1 MPRAVDRERL
11 CRLCDITQKL
21 NRIKADFRRRS
32 LSQVCLWQ
40 ALDATSHSRRRLGGD
55 VSNRCRS
62 VFEARMSTSAPAKSE
77 ASFTLIDSRTGGF
90 ASHPPMTWRQAAGM
104 CRRDSPQPRS
114 AAPPKPVSTV
124 LNDENTEHADSPV
137 RCPRSTSVR
146 QPLAQVSSGVV
157 SPQPLVGLVRPC
169 TCLRAAVS
177 VRIRPVCSCHA
188 AI

>member
-1 MPRAVDRERL
+1 MRAFLRLHAPLPRAVDRERL

-32 LSQVCLWQ
+32 LSQVCPWQ

-55 VSNRCRS
+55 VSNLRRS

-77 ASFTLIDSRTGGF
+77 ASFKIIDSRTGGF

-104 CRRDSPQPRS
+104 CRRDSPQPQR
-114 AAPPKPVSTV
+114 AASPKPVSTV

-146 QPLAQVSSGVV
+146 QPLAQVSPGVV
-157 SPQPLVGLVRPC
+157 SPQPLVGLD
-169 TCLRAAVS
+169 RAH
-177 VRIRPVCSCHA
+177 VCA
-188 AI
+188 RR

>member
-1 MPRAVDRERL
+1 MRAFLTLHAPLPRAVDRERL

-32 LSQVCLWQ
+32 LSQVCPWQ
-40 ALDATSHSRRRLGGD
+40 ALDATSHSRRRLGED
-55 VSNRCRS
+55 VSNLCRS
-62 VFEARMSTSAPAKSE
+62 VFEARKSTSAPAKSE
-77 ASFTLIDSRTGGF
+77 ASVTIIDSRTGDF

-104 CRRDSPQPRS
+104 CRRDSPQPS
-114 AAPPKPVSTV
+114 PKSVSTV

-157 SPQPLVGLVRPC
+157 SPQPLVDLVR
-169 TCLRAAVS
+169 AH
-177 VRIRPVCSCHA
+177 VCA
-188 AI
+188 RR